1 MGLSEAQT
9 FGFAENVLKLLQKE
23 RDALRKGGM
32 DMDSVLAMQGTLLE
46 AAVQANAQQHDLR
59 RSAQA
64 ATAASTK
71 MTRRLYVTSSGFLD
85 MAIAAAGKDSP
96 EAREFRTL
104 RSRIGRPSEGGEDAP
119 TPPQEPTPGA

>member
-9 FGFAENVLKLLQKE
+9 FGFAENILKLLQKE
-23 RDALRKGGM
+23 KDVLRKGGM
-32 DMDSVLAMQGTLLE
+32 DMDSVLTMQGSLLE

-64 ATAASTK
+64 ATAASVK

-96 EAREFRTL
+96 EAREFRRL
-104 RSRIGRPSEGGEDAP
+104 RSRIGRPPEGGEETP
-119 TPPQEPTPGA
+119 TPLPEPAPGA